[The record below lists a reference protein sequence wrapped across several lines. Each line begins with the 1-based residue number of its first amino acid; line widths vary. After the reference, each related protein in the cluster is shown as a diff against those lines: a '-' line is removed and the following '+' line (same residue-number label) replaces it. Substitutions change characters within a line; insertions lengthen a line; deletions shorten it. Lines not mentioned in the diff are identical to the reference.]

1 MQFPNQNTA
10 NRRFAGVVFSVL
22 MLIIFLGNPERSLAM
37 DIEVERIDLE
47 RYMGDWYV
55 QGHIPTFP
63 EKGAVNSIES
73 YRLMDDGS
81 IAVQNTFRFEDP
93 DKKPRKLTAR
103 ARIKDTATNAE
114 WRIRFFWPIR
124 FPFLVEYL
132 DQDYTKTIIGLPGK
146 QFVWI
151 MSRER
156 VIEESDYNRM
166 VEMVRSDGYD
176 ISKLRRV
183 PQIWESSD

>member
-1 MQFPNQNTA
+1 MLLHGKKTVA
-10 NRRFAGVVFSVL
+10 YWVLSVL
-22 MLIIFLGNPERSLAM
+22 IMIVFTVGYPQKGLAM

-73 YRLMDDGS
+73 YRLMEDGT
-81 IAVQNTFRFEDP
+81 IAVENSFHFADP
-93 DKKPRKLTAR
+93 QKKPRKLTAR
-103 ARIKDTATNAE
+103 ARIKDTETNAE
-114 WRIRFFWPIR
+114 WRIRFFWPVS

-132 DQDYTKTIIGLPGK
+132 DRDYTKTIIGLPGK

-156 VIEESDYNRM
+156 VMQDADYNRM
-166 VEMVRSDGYD
+166 VEMIRSDGYD

-183 PQIWESSD
+183 PQVWEKSD

>member
-1 MQFPNQNTA
+1 M
-10 NRRFAGVVFSVL
+10 RFLEKQAAKRSGPRVLLAVLSVILL
-22 MLIIFLGNPERSLAM
+22 MGNPERGLAM
-37 DIEVERIDLE
+37 DTEVDKIDLA

-63 EKGAVNSIES
+63 EKGAFNSIES
-73 YRLMDDGS
+73 YRLMEDGT
-81 IAVQNTFRFEDP
+81 IAVQNSFRFEDP
-93 DKKPRKLTAR
+93 DKKPRKLTAH
-103 ARIKDTATNAE
+103 ARIKDTETNAE
-114 WRIRFFWPIR
+114 WRIQFFWPIR

-132 DQDYTKTIIGLPGK
+132 DREYTKTIIGLPGK

-156 VIEESDYNRM
+156 VMGDAEYNRM
-166 VEMVRSDGYD
+166 VELIRSDGYD

-183 PQIWESSD
+183 PQIWE